1 MEWQFVMQCLESTIL
16 YIHQSVLRYSRV
28 DGLQSGT
35 DVPTVNGGGECS
47 VSECN
52 LQTRCSVSE
61 CNLQTRWYHISDS
74 HVKEVSERTVLS
86 SQAYLLFY
94 ERVR

>member
-1 MEWQFVMQCLESTIL
+1 MEWQFVIQCLESPIL
-16 YIHQSVLRYSRV
+16 YIHCSVLRYSRV

-35 DVPTVNGGGECS
+35 DVPTVNGGGE
-47 VSECN
+47 
-52 LQTRCSVSE
+52 CSVSE